1 MSGLFIFLAFLIFAG
16 VLLTVMILHHRK
28 GATRDFDLMNR
39 VGLVETT
46 LDPEGSVL
54 IGGEVW
60 RALSETEERLERG
73 LRVRVCGARKHLL
86 IVTPE

>member
-39 VGLVETT
+39 VGVVETT

>member
-1 MSGLFIFLAFLIFAG
+1 MSGLFLFLAFLIFVS

-28 GATRDFDLMNR
+28 GARGDFNLMNR
-39 VGLVETT
+39 LGMVETT
-46 LDPEGSVL
+46 IDPEGSVL

-73 LRVRVCGARKHLL
+73 RQVRVCGARKHLL
-86 IVTPE
+86 IVAPE